1 MQDVAFGT
9 KVLKLDTG
17 GSIIPAVIRIM
28 IPSRIIE
35 QYSAYCKEQNFEP
48 AGQRSLYRI
57 IEVCGASMQK
67 SLQGLQNTTAEGTE
81 AIDNV
86 TDVLKTLG
94 DHGSEATWVKDA
106 EQKIK
111 EAKGYLKTE
120 FKSHVGR
127 DETCADHC
135 LAPALGDTSDSN
147 LQSIC
152 QHKHETECE
161 QCESL
166 ETVLK
171 EIESEINLVEMLE
184 EHSLWL
190 NHDFKLCLVSIQDWK
205 AHLLCTVKQE
215 EGKQIALEHVDSAS
229 CLFVMDWAMKYL
241 RQRYQERMS
250 DFFGKRGRSW
260 HVSAVITKH
269 TEKFQVKCFVHLF
282 DD

>member
-1 MQDVAFGT
+1 MKMIQTLSKWRIDEARQHATKVGEGLPVPQEPIFCSRISPVQIDHFMDYIAGPEMLQDVAFGI
-9 KVLKLDTG
+9 KLLKLDMG
-17 GSIIPAVIRIM
+17 GSIIPAVIRTL

-48 AGQRSLYRI
+48 VGQRSLYRMM
-57 IEVCGASMQK
+57 EVCGASMQK
-67 SLQGLQNTTAEGTE
+67 SLQGLDNTTAEGTE

-111 EAKGYLKTE
+111 EAKRYLKTE

-127 DETCADHC
+127 DETCADNCTAH
-135 LAPALGDTSDSN
+135 ALGDTSASN

-171 EIESEINLVEMLE
+171 EIESEINRVEMPRTT
-184 EHSLWL
+184 
-190 NHDFKLCLVSIQDWK
+190 
-205 AHLLCTVKQE
+205 ALL
-215 EGKQIALEHVDSAS
+215 
-229 CLFVMDWAMKYL
+229 
-241 RQRYQERMS
+241 
-250 DFFGKRGRSW
+250 
-260 HVSAVITKH
+260 
-269 TEKFQVKCFVHLF
+269 
-282 DD
+282 